1 MIDEYRLHIKAFINR
16 SEMQEGKEG
25 NYNSSREKKKNN
37 GFLLFCLA
45 SESTALANLS
55 VNIYTL

>member
-1 MIDEYRLHIKAFINR
+1 MIDEYHLHIKAFINR
-16 SEMQEGKEG
+16 SEMEEGKEG
-25 NYNSSREKKKNN
+25 NCNSSREKKTQW
-37 GFLLFCLA
+37 FLLFCLA